1 MIPWTKKYE
10 PKKRTDILGQELAL
24 YKIKEALKLKR
35 TILIYGPTGTGKT
48 SAVQVIGKELGLE
61 LFEISASDARNKENI
76 ENTIGNSLAQQ
87 SLFAKGK
94 VILIDDIDALSGTKD
109 RGGLPTILALIEKT
123 KHAIAITCIDP
134 WDDKYSKLRKQCLL
148 IEFQALKKENMF
160 NYLKNIAD
168 AESIQYQEKD
178 LLDIIKLSKGDMRA
192 AITDIQTY
200 SITKTINTEEKS
212 ERDREESMQYCLRK
226 ILKSKKW
233 EETINVFDKVD
244 EDLNECLLWL
254 DENLPKEYNAEDLK
268 KAYAYLSKADVYNG
282 RIRRWQHWRFLIYIN
297 MLITSGVATAKKE
310 TNINATEYTRTMR
323 ILKLWQANM
332 KYAKKKSIANKI
344 AEHTHTS
351 TKRAIRDSLPYLKN
365 ILLQP
370 ETIKELQLDEEE
382 ISWLQK

>member
-382 ISWLQK
+382 IS